1 MNAAYFIPLLPLVG
15 FVALLLGGKF
25 LREPAAGVVATLA
38 TASAFVASVITF
50 LALIS
55 RSADEGGRSVTKPIL
70 TWIQV
75 GGFNIQAA
83 LLVDPLSVTKVL
95 FVTGVS
101 TLIHLYS
108 IGYMKGDPRYRQFFI
123 YLNLFVFSMVTL
135 VLADNFLFLFLGWD
149 GVALCSYLLVS
160 FWFERNRAAVAGKKA
175 FVTNRVAD
183 FGLMVAMFLVFSH
196 TGSLTYKAVFA
207 HSFSSYTAG
216 AIGLLMF
223 MTACGKSAQLPL
235 YVWLPDAMEGPT
247 PVSALIHAAT
257 MVTAGVYLMARISP
271 ILSISAPAVLTVIA
285 VVGAATALFA
295 ATIACAQDD
304 IKKVL
309 AYSTISQLGYMFL
322 AIGSGAYVAGLF
334 HMITHAF
341 FKACLFLG
349 AGSVIHGM
357 HDEQDMKRMGAL
369 RKWMPITSVTFMIS
383 WLAIAGIPP
392 FAGFWSK
399 DDVLAAAYHKNVLL
413 YAVGAFTAGLT
424 AYYMTRQVWLTFW
437 GQPRWADDTH
447 VPSGAGATEPEPVA
461 EQAAA
466 ADAHADAHGGYG
478 GHGVQPHESPWTM
491 TVPLVVL
498 GLLAAVG
505 GLVNLPFGKFDLLER
520 WLEPVLGGFAPEI
533 HVETGTKIAL
543 GAITT
548 ILCLIGV
555 GMGARIWGRT
565 ADNPRLEPAIL
576 RRGWGVDQ
584 AYSLLFGRGGEEAAD
599 AASAFDRGVVDGAVN
614 GVATVVRTG
623 GGGLR
628 HVQTGYVRNYALGI
642 TGGAVVILGWAFYLR
657 VAG

>member
-1 MNAAYFIPLLPLVG
+1 MNAVYVILLLPLVG
-15 FVALLLGGKF
+15 FGVLLLGGKF
-25 LREPAAGVVATLA
+25 LREPAPGVIATLA
-38 TASAFVASVITF
+38 TAGAFVASVVTF
-50 LALIS
+50 FALLG
-55 RSADEGGRSVTKPIL
+55 RNADDRSVTKSIF
-70 TWIQV
+70 TWIET
-75 GGFNIQAA
+75 GGFRVKTS
-83 LLVDPLSVTKVL
+83 LLVDPLSVTMVL

-160 FWFERNRAAVAGKKA
+160 FWFERERAAVAGKKA

-183 FGLMVAMFLVFSH
+183 VGLMVAMFFIFSQ

-207 HSFSSYTAG
+207 HPFSSYAAG

-223 MTACGKSAQLPL
+223 ITACGKSAQLPL

-257 MVTAGVYLMARISP
+257 MVTAGVYLMARVSP
-271 ILSISAPAVLTVIA
+271 ILFHAQDGVFTVIA
-285 VVGAATALFA
+285 IVGCATALFA

-322 AIGSGAYVAGLF
+322 AVGSGAYVAALF

-369 RKWMPITSVTFMIS
+369 RKWMPVTAITFMVS

-392 FAGFWSK
+392 FSGFWSK
-399 DDVLAAAYHKNVLL
+399 DDILAAAWHKNPAFYV
-413 YAVGAFTAGLT
+413 VGALTAGLT
-424 AYYMTRQVWLTFW
+424 ASYMTRQVWLTFF
-437 GQPRWADDTH
+437 GKPRWAEAEERDE
-447 VPSGAGATEPEPVA
+447 PSGTGATEPEPVA
-461 EQAAA
+461 E
-466 ADAHADAHGGYG
+466 HAGHGEHSDHG
-478 GHGVQPHESPWTM
+478 GHGAEPHESPWTM
-491 TVPLVVL
+491 TLPLVVL

-505 GLVNLPFGKFDLLER
+505 GAINLPYGKAAFLER
-520 WLEPVLGGFAPEI
+520 WLHPVLFEFSPEFN
-533 HVETGTKIAL
+533 VATGTKIAL
-543 GAITT
+543 AIVTTALCVAGIGLGVLLWRRGAQQP
-548 ILCLIGV
+548 
-555 GMGARIWGRT
+555 
-565 ADNPRLEPAIL
+565 NLEPEVL
-576 RRGWGVDQ
+576 RHGWYVDD
-584 AYSLLFGRGGEEAAD
+584 AYALVFGAGGEEAAD
-599 AASAFDRGVVDGAVN
+599 LAAAVDQNVVDGAVN
-614 GVATVVRTG
+614 GVATVVRDTG
-623 GGGLR
+623 GLVR
-628 HVQTGYVRNYALGI
+628 RLQTGYVRNYALGI
-642 TGGAVVILGWAFYLR
+642 TAGAVLVLGWAFFVR
-657 VAG
+657 VGS

>member
-1 MNAAYFIPLLPLVG
+1 VNAVYLVIALPLISFG
-15 FVALLLGGKF
+15 LLLLTGKR
-25 LREPAAGVVATLA
+25 LGTGAGWVATAA
-38 TASAFVASVITF
+38 TGGAFVAALVTF
-50 LALIS
+50 GSLLG
-55 RSADEGGRSVTKPIL
+55 RQADDRSVTKNIF
-70 TWIQV
+70 TWIDV
-75 GGFNIQAA
+75 GGFHVKAA
-83 LLVDPLSVTKVL
+83 LLVDPLSVTMIL

-108 IGYMKGDPRYRQFFI
+108 IGYMKGDSRFHQFFI

-196 TGSLTYKAVFA
+196 TGSLTYKTVFA
-207 HSFSSYTAG
+207 HHFSTYTAG
-216 AIGLLMF
+216 AIALLMF
-223 MTACGKSAQLPL
+223 LTACGKSAQLPL

-271 ILSISAPAVLTVIA
+271 ILHLSSSSVFTIIA
-285 VVGAATALFA
+285 IVGCLTALFA

-322 AIGSGAYVAGLF
+322 AIGSGAYVAALF

-369 RKWMPITSVTFMIS
+369 RKWMPITSMTFLAA

-392 FAGFWSK
+392 FAGFWS
-399 DDVLAAAYHKNVLL
+399 
-413 YAVGAFTAGLT
+413 
-424 AYYMTRQVWLTFW
+424 
-437 GQPRWADDTH
+437 
-447 VPSGAGATEPEPVA
+447 
-461 EQAAA
+461 
-466 ADAHADAHGGYG
+466 
-478 GHGVQPHESPWTM
+478 
-491 TVPLVVL
+491 
-498 GLLAAVG
+498 
-505 GLVNLPFGKFDLLER
+505 
-520 WLEPVLGGFAPEI
+520 
-533 HVETGTKIAL
+533 
-543 GAITT
+543 
-548 ILCLIGV
+548 
-555 GMGARIWGRT
+555 
-565 ADNPRLEPAIL
+565 
-576 RRGWGVDQ
+576 
-584 AYSLLFGRGGEEAAD
+584 
-599 AASAFDRGVVDGAVN
+599 
-614 GVATVVRTG
+614 
-623 GGGLR
+623 
-628 HVQTGYVRNYALGI
+628 
-642 TGGAVVILGWAFYLR
+642 
-657 VAG
+657 